1 MSKLCPRWNYL
12 SNHLLDV
19 DGRII
24 LIWQHPMQVQ
34 IVNQSRQ
41 SITCLLSLPNQEAFY
56 FTSVYASNETA
67 DRVDLW
73 AELLLLHAT
82 LDLDNNKWM
91 IGGDFN
97 QIIYPY
103 EHSSDS
109 VSVPDISMYHMRD
122 CLLQAGLFDL
132 RFNGPIHTWTNNQP
146 ESPIA
151 KKLDRLLVNS
161 AFLSTFSH
169 AYASFLPQLFS
180 DHTPCL
186 IDLAFSLPKAG
197 THPFK
202 FQNYLTK
209 HPNFSELILD
219 AWVRTG
225 SMSCNLKHFCWKL
238 KIIKNDLKRLN
249 KDNYSKIQ
257 ERVTETY
264 GLLQCVQVQVLQSPS
279 PQLFQD
285 EKELHLKWLFLREIE
300 ESYFRQK
307 SRINWLKEGDFN
319 TTYFHRICQVRA
331 SYNAIR
337 SFLQHHRLLLGL
349 LT

>member
-1 MSKLCPRWNYL
+1 MSNLCPRWNYL
-12 SNHLLDV
+12 SNHLSDV

-109 VSVPDISMYHMRD
+109 IYAPDINMYHMRD

-186 IDLAFSLPKAG
+186 IDLAFSLPKAE

-219 AWVRTG
+219 AWVLAR
-225 SMSCNLKHFCWKL
+225 SMSCNLKHFFWKL

-249 KDNYSKIQ
+249 K
-257 ERVTETY
+257 R
-264 GLLQCVQVQVLQSPS
+264 
-279 PQLFQD
+279 
-285 EKELHLKWLFLREIE
+285 
-300 ESYFRQK
+300 
-307 SRINWLKEGDFN
+307 
-319 TTYFHRICQVRA
+319 
-331 SYNAIR
+331 
-337 SFLQHHRLLLGL
+337 
-349 LT
+349 